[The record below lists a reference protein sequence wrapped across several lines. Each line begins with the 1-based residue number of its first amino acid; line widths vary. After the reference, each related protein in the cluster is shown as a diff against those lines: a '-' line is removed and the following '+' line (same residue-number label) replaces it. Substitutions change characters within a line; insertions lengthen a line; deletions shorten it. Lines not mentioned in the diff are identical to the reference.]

1 MAQYALDRVLSVV
14 GADAIDNKVVF
25 LADRVTD
32 PSLSFTSETE
42 DIVDARNNVV
52 MVLENGRGA
61 TFSASNAFFN
71 TQILAAQVG
80 GNLESAA
87 GEEVVKYDILTLDN
101 SKSAV
106 LSATPADDSTYTV
119 YALNN
124 DNSLTMAASV
134 AGTYSNGKI
143 TVESMKAKDKIL
155 VRYTAKI
162 AEGEKIVA
170 LADASNKLMKVT
182 AEVLLR
188 ELCNEKLYYGF
199 IELKG
204 KLSGEAEWSM
214 TRDGGHGFEI
224 RCMPAYCEDPR
235 ELVKVIVVDGDKLVE
250 ADGE

>member
-1 MAQYALDRVLSVV
+1 MAQYALERVLSVV
-14 GADAIDNKVVF
+14 GADAENNNVMF
-25 LADRVTD
+25 LADQVTD

-80 GNLESAA
+80 GKLESAA
-87 GEEVVKYDILTLDN
+87 GEKVVKYDILTLDA
-101 SKSAV
+101 SKSAT
-106 LSATPADDSTYTV
+106 LTATPDEDSTFAV
-119 YALNN
+119 YALNH
-124 DNSLTMAASV
+124 DNSLTMAESV
-134 AGTYSNGKI
+134 TGTYANGKI
-143 TVESMKAKDKIL
+143 TVSTMSEKDRVL

-170 LADASNKLMKVT
+170 LADAKNKLMKVT

-188 ELCNEKLYYGF
+188 ELCDEKLYYGF

-214 TRDGGHGFEI
+214 TRDGAHGFEI

-235 ELVKVIVVDGDKLVE
+235 ELVKVIVVDGKKLITSAE
-250 ADGE
+250 